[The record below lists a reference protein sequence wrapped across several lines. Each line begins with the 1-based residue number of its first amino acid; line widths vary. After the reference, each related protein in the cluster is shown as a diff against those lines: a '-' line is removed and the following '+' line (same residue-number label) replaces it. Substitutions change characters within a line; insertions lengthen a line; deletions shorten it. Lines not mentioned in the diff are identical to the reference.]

1 MARAKCLNNVAVIFA
16 ALVGVLNEQRNG
28 RSGCQTLV
36 HARQNL
42 NRVGFVALSDK
53 FGSTRPAAI
62 QIGLDV
68 RLRKR
73 HAGWATVDHAANGWA
88 VGFTKVGD

>member
-1 MARAKCLNNVAVIFA
+1 MDYVAVIFA

-28 RSGCQTLV
+28 RTRCKTLV

-53 FGSTRPAAI
+53 FRSTRPAAI
-62 QIGLDV
+62 KVGLDV
-68 RLRKR
+68 RLRQR
-73 HAGWATVDHAANGWA
+73 HAGWATINHAANGWA